1 MARGYAYAKIEY
13 VSVRMYLSKSN
24 MRMIHFVR

>member
-13 VSVRMYLSKSN
+13 VSVRMYVKYFFLIEN
-24 MRMIHFVR
+24 AYDT